1 MRVSAARSRR
11 EEEEAAQSRTMR
23 ALNSALQTLQS
34 LLASSGDIF
43 GAGPAPAGPAGGAAA
58 SPAAALQRAPAKSK
72 WVTWSGS
79 ASSTRD
85 VAQPPAGRR
94 LDAYLVLPPEEYN
107 VLDPRWVTR
116 LDEGAFRLSLPLGS
130 MLQELYGGLPPPEA
144 LASLVPAITV
154 RTRLDGAAVVLS
166 GEDASLGS
174 AEADQLFNLTF
185 TTRLGWSGG
194 PPAGAPPPAQQP
206 TLYTVTVA
214 SGDGVLDCAPAAA
227 AADAAAEPAWTLRLT
242 VKASGGVAVPSP
254 LSALP
259 GLLLGGAGSLFC
271 RAVLQ
276 AMLPRFADL
285 LMEDFGRWS
294 RSEERTA
301 GLLIG
306 AAALAPQQLSEAEA
320 EAEDGQRAA

>member
-1 MRVSAARSRR
+1 
-11 EEEEAAQSRTMR
+11 MR
-23 ALNSALQTLQS
+23 ALNSALQALQS

-43 GAGPAPAGPAGGAAA
+43 GAAGPAPARPAGEAAV
-58 SPAAALQRAPAKSK
+58 SPAALQRAPAKSK

-116 LDEGAFRLSLPLGS
+116 LDEGAFRLSLPLGA

-194 PPAGAPPPAQQP
+194 PPAGAPPPARQP

-227 AADAAAEPAWTLRLT
+227 AGAAAEPAWTLRLT
-242 VKASGGVAVPSP
+242 VKARGGVAVPSP
-254 LSALP
+254 LAALP

-301 GLLIG
+301 GLLID
-306 AAALAPQQLSEAEA
+306 AAALAPPQLSEAEA
-320 EAEDGQRAA
+320 EAEDGQRAE